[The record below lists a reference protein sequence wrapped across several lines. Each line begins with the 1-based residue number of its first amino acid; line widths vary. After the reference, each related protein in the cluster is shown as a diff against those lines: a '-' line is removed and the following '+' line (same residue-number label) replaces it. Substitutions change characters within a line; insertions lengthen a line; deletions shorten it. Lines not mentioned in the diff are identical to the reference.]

1 MAEAKGFN
9 TRPTLRVA
17 ALPLNSKLHH
27 RLRADLMH
35 QTTDWLAARQLPD
48 KCLEPGAKQLLS
60 LALGHLAVR
69 VEAAMMTAPPGLRAG
84 GNDKKLEDRK
94 RAKRAVLPARPEAQP
109 ETQSP
114 SLAASLDGLG
124 LLLALLPPC
133 QCQLQKCSLS
143 GSSRARGPSTGT

>member
-84 GNDKKLEDRK
+84 GNDKKLEDLK
-94 RAKRAVLPARPEAQP
+94 NAKRAVLPARPEAQP